1 MAAALLQQ
9 TTGSRAAIA
18 RTAAMR
24 AAFRPEYLRPVPT
37 ETHEDVMNAKLD
49 RIGSVQ
55 SVAAGKM
62 ILQEQETA
70 DYVYKV
76 VSGTLRAVRLLP
88 DGRRYITSFLLPGD
102 FFGFTANGHYTQTI
116 EAVADAK
123 LIRYSRRGFNA
134 VLEADPHAG
143 QHFFGL
149 MCEELSAAQDR
160 MLLLGRK
167 SAVER
172 MATFLLAMGERQ
184 SSNEPKDRRDVHL
197 PMSRSDIADYLGLT
211 VETVS
216 RILTQLKNRRVIDL
230 PNVNHVLFKDRDA
243 LGEISAGEMVEAA

>member
-9 TTGSRAAIA
+9 NTGTRAVVA

-24 AAFRPEYLRPVPT
+24 MAFRPEYLQPVPAARR
-37 ETHEDVMNAKLD
+37 EDAMTAKLD
-49 RIGSVQ
+49 RIGSIQ

-62 ILQEQETA
+62 VLQEQETA

-76 VSGTLRAVRLLP
+76 ISGTLRAVRLLP

-102 FFGFTANGHYTQTI
+102 FFGFTANGHYSQTI

-123 LIRYSRRGFNA
+123 LVRYSRRGFNA
-134 VLEADPHAG
+134 VLEADAHAG

-149 MCEELSAAQDR
+149 MCAELSAAQDR

-167 SAVER
+167 SAMER

-184 SSNEPKDRRDVHL
+184 SNASKDRRDVHL

-230 PNVNHVLFKDRDA
+230 PNVNHVLFKDRDG
-243 LGEISAGEMVEAA
+243 LEEISAGEMLETA